1 MVKYSPI
8 NEKAILDDYQISGA
22 MMGKTVNDKTSK
34 KDPVEPNVLGKYA
47 SYNYIW
53 TLSALSREE
62 LQDPKNVGKRIHDV
76 IAKSSGIGL
85 DGAFKNFNEDI
96 NSLYKGNA
104 EVATTIT
111 KEQGEKIKSQA
122 KNADKI
128 LRRGHDI
135 FFEKVT
141 MTAVHRPNEQRKM
154 MNFTKLDIEMHEPY
168 GVTLFEKLRAAA
180 FNNNFRDHIDAPYLL
195 TLEFRG
201 YDNLGRPIGNVIT
214 TRYLPIKITNA
225 EMEIDAGGTKY
236 SLIAVPWTEFA
247 MTDRF
252 LFTRGQSSVVG
263 DAAAKVGIG
272 IGTKTAFSL
281 SGALALLADGINKQ
295 QEIERDRRLRVLED
309 QYFIEVEDGIN
320 QSAAGSSNW
329 NLAGAGGSFK
339 VNVRPNVSIAKLITD
354 LVQQAD
360 GYRNITEIVKKYWK
374 DLERYSTSS
383 DGGYDKEP
391 PDPYVPWFKIK
402 TTIVMGEQFDNI
414 TKQHQKIIIYRV
426 IPYKVHVMNF
436 TVPGLSA
443 SGLWGKSVRKAYKYI
458 YTGEN
463 TEILDL
469 KINYK
474 YGFFQARLYDGS
486 RSDAVGK
493 IPVKD
498 LSLQQLY
505 DRYGGTQWQPE
516 SLLPLRSYPTTQK
529 SEDGATADGASRTQV
544 DEFYDYLTNPRGDM
558 VNVQMTI
565 MGDPAFVGQDFALP
579 IKTTEKP
586 ENTGALKV
594 TEQSEFKGR
603 QWDENKGCFNY
614 DEAEAFVTLDFKFPT
629 DINERKGVM
638 DFQSLENVQF
648 SGLYKVVQVESIF
661 DRGKFTQVLD
671 LVRYNNQGK
680 EMSPVVSLTQMEK
693 SEEATRAPIDVVS
706 PDDLGTIFDGTVG
719 NR

>member
-8 NEKAILDDYQISGA
+8 NEKAILGDYQISGA
-22 MMGKTVNDKTSK
+22 MMGKTVNDKSSK
-34 KDPVEPNVLGKYA
+34 KDSVEPNVLGKYA

-225 EMEIDAGGTKY
+225 EMEIDAGGTRY

-272 IGTKTAFSL
+272 TKTNFTL
-281 SGALALLADGINKQ
+281 SGALALLAEGINKQ

-309 QYFIEVEDGIN
+309 QYFIEVETGIN

-354 LVQQAD
+354 LVQRAD

-374 DLERYSTSS
+374 DLERYSTASS
-383 DGGYDKEP
+383 PGEDKEP

-402 TTIVMGEQFDNI
+402 TTVVMGEQFDNI
-414 TKQHQKIIIYRV
+414 TKQHQKTIIYRV

-648 SGLYKVVQVESIF
+648 NGLYKVVQVESIF

-680 EMSPVVSLTQMEK
+680 EMSPVVSLKQME
-693 SEEATRAPIDVVS
+693 SGAEAERAPIDVVS
-706 PDDLGTIFDGTVG
+706 PDDLGTIFDGTVR

>member
-1 MVKYSPI
+1 
-8 NEKAILDDYQISGA
+8 
-22 MMGKTVNDKTSK
+22 
-34 KDPVEPNVLGKYA
+34 
-47 SYNYIW
+47 
-53 TLSALSREE
+53 
-62 LQDPKNVGKRIHDV
+62 
-76 IAKSSGIGL
+76 
-85 DGAFKNFNEDI
+85 
-96 NSLYKGNA
+96 
-104 EVATTIT
+104 
-111 KEQGEKIKSQA
+111 
-122 KNADKI
+122 
-128 LRRGHDI
+128 
-135 FFEKVT
+135 
-141 MTAVHRPNEQRKM
+141 
-154 MNFTKLDIEMHEPY
+154 
-168 GVTLFEKLRAAA
+168 
-180 FNNNFRDHIDAPYLL
+180 
-195 TLEFRG
+195 
-201 YDNLGRPIGNVIT
+201 
-214 TRYLPIKITNA
+214 
-225 EMEIDAGGTKY
+225 
-236 SLIAVPWTEFA
+236 

-272 IGTKTAFSL
+272 TKTAFTL
-281 SGALALLADGINKQ
+281 SGALALLADGLNAQ
-295 QEIERDRRLRVLED
+295 QKIEIERRLRRLED

-329 NLAGAGGSFK
+329 NLAGAGGNFK
-339 VNVRPNVSIAKLITD
+339 INVRPNVSIAKLITD

-374 DLERYSTSS
+374 DLERYSTAS

-402 TTIVMGEQFDNI
+402 TTIVMGEQFDHI

-426 IPYKVHVMNF
+426 MPYKVHVMNF

-463 TEILDL
+463 TEILEL
-469 KINYK
+469 KINYN
-474 YGFFQARLYDGS
+474 YGYFQARLYDGS

-493 IPVKD
+493 KDVKD
-498 LSLQQLY
+498 LSLQELY
-505 DRYGGTQWQPE
+505 DRYGGTQSQPE

-544 DEFYDYLTNPRGDM
+544 DEFYDYLTNPTADM
-558 VNVQMTI
+558 LNVQMTI
-565 MGDPAFVGQDFALP
+565 LGDPAFIGQDFALP

-586 ENTGALKV
+586 ENTGEPKI
-594 TEQSEFKGR
+594 TEQSEFEGK

-614 DEAEAFVTLDFKFPT
+614 DAAEAFVTLDFRFPT
-629 DINERKGVM
+629 DINESKGVM

-680 EMSPVVSLTQMEK
+680 EMSPVVSLKQME
-693 SEEATRAPIDVVS
+693 SNAEAERAPIDVVS
-706 PDDLGTIFDGTVG
+706 PDDLGTIFDETVR

>member
-22 MMGKTVNDKTSK
+22 MMGKTVNDKSSK
-34 KDPVEPNVLGKYA
+34 KDSVEPNVLGKYA

-474 YGFFQARLYDGS
+474 YGYFQARLYDGS

-493 IPVKD
+493 KD
-498 LSLQQLY
+498 IKNLSLQELY
-505 DRYGGTQWQPE
+505 DRYGGTQYQPE

-565 MGDPAFVGQDFALP
+565 MGDPAFIGQDFALP

-648 SGLYKVVQVESIF
+648 NGLYKVVQVESIF

-680 EMSPVVSLTQMEK
+680 EMSPVVSLKQME
-693 SEEATRAPIDVVS
+693 SNAEAERAPIDVVS

>member
-225 EMEIDAGGTKY
+225 EMEIDAGGTRY

-272 IGTKTAFSL
+272 TKTAFTL
-281 SGALALLADGINKQ
+281 SGALALLADGINAQ
-295 QEIERDRRLRVLED
+295 QKIEIERRLRMLED

-329 NLAGAGGSFK
+329 NLAGAGGNFK
-339 VNVRPNVSIAKLITD
+339 INVRPNVSIAKLITD

-374 DLERYSTSS
+374 DLERYSTAS

-516 SLLPLRSYPTTQK
+516 SLLPLRSYPSTQK
-529 SEDGATADGASRTQV
+529 SEDGATTDGASRTQV

-565 MGDPAFVGQDFALP
+565 IGDPAFIGQDFALP

-648 SGLYKVVQVESIF
+648 NGLYKVVQVESIF

-680 EMSPVVSLTQMEK
+680 EMSPVVSYSQME
-693 SEEATRAPIDVVS
+693 SNAEAKRAPIDVVS
-706 PDDLGTIFDGTVG
+706 PDDLGTIYGGTVR
-719 NR
+719 N